1 LWHLL
6 VLRLESGK
14 TSDSERDGMLPRD
27 DRGVGSETET
37 GVGPMSRLREL
48 LQYTKEAL
56 GVLGEMLSGMI
67 TSAEAGA
74 QIDQLR
80 RKYGLRDT
88 E

>member
-1 LWHLL
+1 MLL
-6 VLRLESGK
+6 
-14 TSDSERDGMLPRD
+14 RD
-27 DRGVGSETET
+27 DRGVVSEIET
-37 GVGPMSRLREL
+37 GVGPMKRLREL

-80 RKYGLRDT
+80 RKYGLKDK